1 MMLKGLF
8 TIILLAL
15 INIGCSNHRTSV
27 ETQITGSELEEM
39 LNTVVPGGT
48 SQSVGGSV
56 FKDEYATI
64 FMSTSEDPSFG
75 SPYSVLSFYNLS
87 DLGFSATFDQLTNA
101 RVFLAELDL
110 ANEPRRAEL
119 AVAIQTQEDGSFQT
133 KRFSQVGEIQ
143 IKDNSWEVTVS
154 DGQIQ
159 LTLVSYNLQFQ
170 STQLDSFIK
179 VDVYRDGRY
188 IGKFPTLAGYFK

>member
-1 MMLKGLF
+1 MQKGLL
-8 TIILLAL
+8 TVLLLAL

-27 ETQITGSELEEM
+27 ETQVTGSELEEM
-39 LNTVVPGGT
+39 LNTVVAGGAT
-48 SQSVGGSV
+48 SQSGSGSV

-110 ANEPRRAEL
+110 AGERRRAEL
-119 AVAIQTQEDGSFQT
+119 AVAIQTQADGSFQT
-133 KRFSQVGEIQ
+133 KRLSQVSEVE

-179 VDVYRDGRY
+179 VDVYRDGQY
-188 IGKFPTLAGYFK
+188 IGKFPTLAGFFK